1 MRTFIALNLPQEERL
16 RLHAALEPL
25 RARDLPVRWIDAE
38 SLHITLKFLGD
49 TESGAVPEVERVLDD
64 AAGRRAPMQLKLGG
78 VGAFPTLR
86 RANILWVGAAPE
98 PELMALQKQLEPA
111 LSRLGFPREHRPFR
125 PHITVG
131 RARSD
136 ARALDIE
143 RYVGLVDYEAVIEIG
158 TVELMQSHVSSR
170 GSRYETLLTRRLGKK
185 D

>member
-1 MRTFIALNLPQEERL
+1 MRTFVAINLPHVERT
-16 RLHAALEPL
+16 RLHEALEPL
-25 RARDLPVRWIDAE
+25 RARDLPVRWLPPE
-38 SLHITLKFLGD
+38 SFHITLKFLGD
-49 TESGAVPEVERVLDD
+49 TESGAVSEVANVL
-64 AAGRRAPMQLKLGG
+64 AAAAVRRTPLDLTLGG

-86 RANILWVGAAPE
+86 RANIVWVGASQE

-111 LSRLGFPREHRPFR
+111 LSRLGFPREHRPYR

-143 RYVGLVDYEAVIEIG
+143 RYVGLVDYEAVVRVES
-158 TVELMQSHVSSR
+158 VELMQSHQSSR
-170 GSRYETLLTRRLGKK
+170 GSTYETLLTRRLGEK